1 MAAVLDGWLILRFS
15 PGCPQGALT
24 MDQVGRCLDPTFKIG
39 VVSLGSSPVAVS
51 LLAVAV
57 LMLLRVPR
65 APLIVLLGDLSLIAG
80 SPVVQAPAQRSL
92 FLVSLFVAALAASH
106 LILNVL
112 RASLA
117 LKLASQRCSSSPRR
131 FDPEG
136 SWLRRDPSTQHNPA
150 HSRFRISI
158 ATWRD

>member
-1 MAAVLDGWLILRFS
+1 
-15 PGCPQGALT
+15 

-106 LILNVL
+106 LT
-112 RASLA
+112 
-117 LKLASQRCSSSPRR
+117 
-131 FDPEG
+131 
-136 SWLRRDPSTQHNPA
+136 STCFE
-150 HSRFRISI
+150 RV
-158 ATWRD
+158 WR